1 MASFYADEDFD
12 YPVVVELRQ
21 LGHNVLTVQ
30 EAGQAG
36 QNDPVVLAFAT
47 GQGQA
52 VLTYNRRH
60 FIRLHRRTPTHG
72 GIVICTR
79 DPDFAA
85 LADRIHQTVYNFP
98 SLANQ
103 LLRIYRPSVP

>member
-21 LGHNVLTVQ
+21 IGHDVLTVQ
-30 EAGQAG
+30 EAGQKG
-36 QNDPVVLAFAT
+36 QKDPVVLAFASA
-47 GQGQA
+47 QGRA

-60 FIRLHRRTPTHG
+60 FIRLHRQTPSHG

-79 DPDFAA
+79 DKDFVA
-85 LADRIHQTVYNFP
+85 LAGRIHQAVAKSP